1 MAPEKNLLNG
11 EIPSLISSESLSDQS
26 CSQFS
31 EDASDT
37 MSVCSSTASSKY
49 ADLLVAPHVGHKKV
63 LVTGGAGFVGSSVAE
78 ALLARGDDVVIVDEM
93 NDYYDVTMK
102 ESNLIRLQE
111 LYPEE
116 GRLVIYRGNICDMPL
131 MQSIFEN
138 ERPQWVCHMAARA
151 GVRPSIDD
159 PFIYI
164 QSNIVGTTLL
174 MELAAKFKIENFVFA
189 SSSSVYG
196 GSKSTYFSED
206 ENVDNPVSPYA
217 ATKKACELLAYTY
230 HHLYNLNVSALR
242 FFTVY
247 GPRGRPDMAPYQFI
261 DKISR
266 GVEIQKFGD
275 GSSSRDYTFISDIV
289 DGVIR
294 SIDRPY
300 PYQVFNLGKGDGT
313 SLNDFIGI
321 VEKHTGMTAKVRQLP
336 DQAGD
341 VPYTCASVEKARALL
356 EYEATVSFDEGIR
369 RSVEWY
375 NGRSGIGNRNAD
387 GVIAPTTS
395 TEKSPVENVV
405 PQKTQFASL
414 ELTRKTPVEKVEAE
428 MSEAVKSGLSRVVSV
443 DLMSQHRASKRMKTC

>member
-1 MAPEKNLLNG
+1 MKQSNQRNDEL
-11 EIPSLISSESLSDQS
+11 PSLILSESSSEQW
-26 CSQFS
+26 CSNS
-31 EDASDT
+31 EVSQDNS
-37 MSVCSSTASSKY
+37 SVCSNSSSKY
-49 ADLLVAPHVGHKKV
+49 DDLVVSPHVGHKKV

-93 NDYYDVTMK
+93 NDYYDVNMK
-102 ESNLIRLQE
+102 ESNLRRLE
-111 LYPEE
+111 DLYPRE
-116 GRLVIYRGNICDMPL
+116 GRLVVYRGNICDLTL
-131 MQSIFEN
+131 MRSIFEN
-138 ERPQWVCHMAARA
+138 ERPGWVCHMAARA

-174 MELAAKFKIENFVFA
+174 MELSAKFDVRNFVFA

-230 HHLYNLNVSALR
+230 HHLYKLNLSALR

-247 GPRGRPDMAPYQFI
+247 GPRGRPDMAPYQFV

-266 GVEIQKFGD
+266 GAEIQKFGD
-275 GSSSRDYTFISDIV
+275 GTSSRDYTYISDIV
-289 DGVIR
+289 DGVVR

-321 VEKHTGMTAKVRQLP
+321 VEKHTGMTARVRQLP

-356 EYEATVSFDEGIR
+356 GYEATVSFDEGIR
-369 RSVEWY
+369 RTVEWY
-375 NGRSGIGNRNAD
+375 NSRSGNGERGEGLVAAPSRLVDNA
-387 GVIAPTTS
+387 VSKTT
-395 TEKSPVENVV
+395 EV
-405 PQKTQFASL
+405 PCI
-414 ELTRKTPVEKVEAE
+414 ELTRRTIVDNTQP
-428 MSEAVKSGLSRVVSV
+428 VKSVLSRVVSV
-443 DLMSQHRASKRMKTC
+443 DYMSQHRLTKRMKPC